1 MAVLPFHVYRKN
13 EIDRVANS
21 IAVSTGLSL
30 DAVAIGWNILFQK
43 EREVL
48 TRIWN

>member
-30 DAVAIGWNILFQK
+30 DAVDKASTNC
-43 EREVL
+43 
-48 TRIWN
+48 TAHP